1 MFWNEVTGTVIGL
14 LVGGVAYAVTGRNRM
29 ETT

>member
-14 LVGGVAYAVTGRNRM
+14 AVGAVAYGATARHHV
-29 ETT
+29 

>member
-14 LVGGVAYAVTGRNRM
+14 AVGGIAYAVTGRHARA
-29 ETT
+29 

>member
-14 LVGGVAYAVTGRNRM
+14 AVGAVAYGVTGRRHA
-29 ETT
+29 